1 MKPASAQL
9 IALLATGK
17 FFVADMYT
25 ITLSGGSVMRY
36 TGAQSDLTVAGNT
49 YASADIQRDA
59 VKLVAG
65 IAVDTCNVNIT
76 GQSFPAMVNS
86 GAFDGA
92 QVLIERLYMA
102 TYGDTSAGALHV
114 FSGRVADASSDR
126 MTATISVVSDT
137 ELLNTMVPRQVFQPT
152 CWNTLFDAECGL
164 SAAAYLATA
173 TVLAGS
179 TDRAI
184 LLSATPAQARGG
196 ILTIT
201 SGAMAGTRRTIT
213 GTVTG
218 GISIG
223 LALPSIPAAG
233 VTVNISPGCDKTLS
247 TCTSAYAN
255 QLRFRGQPFVPTPV
269 TAV

>member
-1 MKPASAQL
+1 MKPASPAL

-17 FFVADMYT
+17 FYIADLYT
-25 ITLSGGSVMRY
+25 ITLSGGQVLRY
-36 TGAQSDLTVAGNT
+36 TGAQSDLTVGGNT
-49 YASADIQRDA
+49 YASASVQRDA
-59 VKLVAG
+59 VKLVVG
-65 IAVDTCNVNIT
+65 ITVDTCNVVLA
-76 GQSFPAMVNS
+76 GQTFPAMVAS

-92 QVLIERLYMA
+92 RVVIERLYMA

-126 MTATISVVSDT
+126 LTATLSVVSDT

-152 CWNTLFDAECGL
+152 CWNTLFDAECGV

-173 TVLAGS
+173 TVQAGS
-179 TDRAI
+179 TYRT
-184 LLSATPAQARGG
+184 LLLNAVPAQARGG
-196 ILTIT
+196 VLTIT
-201 SGAMAGTRRTIT
+201 SGALAGTRRTIS

-218 GISIG
+218 GITIA

-233 VTVNISPGCDKTLS
+233 VTVSISPGCNKTLA
-247 TCTSAYAN
+247 TCTAAYNNAA
-255 QLRFRGQPFVPTPV
+255 RFRGQPYIPTPV